1 MAENPTNP
9 LFVPDGNAQDG
20 SLIEA
25 QNALLKM
32 MEPEKETPETEEAQP
47 TEEEESTEE
56 TQDESLE
63 EETEE
68 DVESEEETEPEESDE
83 EGEEEP
89 VYAVTVNGEEQQV
102 SLDELTKGYSRQS
115 DYTRKT
121 QELASERN
129 NMAQLQQ
136 QWAAEISQAQAERQQ
151 YVNALGQIVQQS
163 MVGLE
168 QFNDVDWDTLKEED
182 PIAWV
187 TKNQELKDA
196 QERIRTYQRQQY
208 SAEQQNQQEMA
219 KMRAMAA
226 QEEHKK
232 LVQVLPEWSD
242 NEARGKLATDLW
254 AYAETQGF
262 TENELNEVIDHRQF
276 LVLMKAKKYDDLQ
289 KADVK
294 SKKVKN
300 KPKLVR
306 AGKGTNKKQTASS
319 NRNAKMKRLRQTG
332 HVDDAA
338 TLLEDMFKS

>member
-1 MAENPTNP
+1 M
-9 LFVPDGNAQDG
+9 
-20 SLIEA
+20 
-25 QNALLKM
+25 
-32 MEPEKETPETEEAQP
+32 
-47 TEEEESTEE
+47 
-56 TQDESLE
+56 E

-68 DVESEEETEPEESDE
+68 EVDETESEESEEEIEEN
-83 EGEEEP
+83 P
-89 VYAVTVNGEEQQV
+89 LYAVTVNGEEQEV

-129 NMAQLQQ
+129 NMAQLQE
-136 QWAAEISQAQAERQQ
+136 QWSAEISQAQNERQQ

-163 MVGLE
+163 MIGLE

-187 TKNQELKDA
+187 TKSQELKNA
-196 QERIRTYQRQQY
+196 QERIRTYQQQAIH
-208 SAEQQNQQEMA
+208 AEKQSNQEVA

-254 AYAETQGF
+254 SYATTQGF

-289 KADVK
+289 NADVK
-294 SKKVKN
+294 SKKIKN
-300 KPKLVR
+300 KPKVIR

-319 NRNAKMKRLRQTG
+319 KRNVQMKRLRQTG

-338 TLLEDMFKS
+338 TLLEDMYKS

>member
-9 LFVPDGNAQDG
+9 LTENAQEG

-25 QNALLKM
+25 QNSLLRM
-32 MEPEKETPETEEAQP
+32 LEPEKETPETEEAQP

-68 DVESEEETEPEESDE
+68 EVDETESEESEEEIEEN
-83 EGEEEP
+83 P
-89 VYAVTVNGEEQQV
+89 LYAVTVNGEEQEV

-129 NMAQLQQ
+129 NMAQLQE
-136 QWAAEISQAQAERQQ
+136 QWSAEISQAQNERQQ

-163 MVGLE
+163 MIGLE

-187 TKNQELKDA
+187 TKSQELKNA
-196 QERIRTYQRQQY
+196 QERIRTYQQQAIH
-208 SAEQQNQQEMA
+208 AEKQSNQEVA
-219 KMRAMAA
+219 KIRAMAA
-226 QEEHKK
+226 QEEHRK

-254 AYAETQGF
+254 SYASTQGF

-289 KADVK
+289 NADVK
-294 SKKVKN
+294 SKKIKN
-300 KPKLVR
+300 KPKVIR

-319 NRNAKMKRLRQTG
+319 KRNVQMKRLRQTG

-338 TLLEDMFKS
+338 TLLEDMYKS

>member
-9 LFVPDGNAQDG
+9 LTENAQEG
-20 SLIEA
+20 SLVEA
-25 QNALLKM
+25 QNSLLRM
-32 MEPEKETPETEEAQP
+32 LEPEKETPETEEAQP

-68 DVESEEETEPEESDE
+68 EVDETESEESEEEIEEN
-83 EGEEEP
+83 P
-89 VYAVTVNGEEQQV
+89 LYAVTVNGEEQEV

-129 NMAQLQQ
+129 NMAQLQE
-136 QWAAEISQAQAERQQ
+136 QWSAEISQAQNERQQ

-163 MVGLE
+163 MIGLE

-187 TKNQELKDA
+187 TKSQELKNA
-196 QERIRTYQRQQY
+196 QERIRTYQQQAIH
-208 SAEQQNQQEMA
+208 AEKQSNQEVA
-219 KMRAMAA
+219 KIRAMAA
-226 QEEHKK
+226 QEEHRK

-254 AYAETQGF
+254 SYATTQGF
-262 TENELNEVIDHRQF
+262 SENELNEVIDHRQF

-289 KADVK
+289 NADVK
-294 SKKVKN
+294 SKKIKN
-300 KPKLVR
+300 KPKVIR

-319 NRNAKMKRLRQTG
+319 KRNVQMKRLRQTG

-338 TLLEDMFKS
+338 TLLEDMYKS

>member
-9 LFVPDGNAQDG
+9 LTENAQEG
-20 SLIEA
+20 SLVEA
-25 QNALLKM
+25 QNSLLRM
-32 MEPEKETPETEEAQP
+32 LEPEKETPETEEAQP

-68 DVESEEETEPEESDE
+68 EVDETESEESEEEIEEN
-83 EGEEEP
+83 P
-89 VYAVTVNGEEQQV
+89 LYAVTVNGEEQEV

-129 NMAQLQQ
+129 NMAQLQE
-136 QWAAEISQAQAERQQ
+136 QWSAEISQAQNERQQ

-163 MVGLE
+163 MIGLE

-187 TKNQELKDA
+187 TKSQELKNA
-196 QERIRTYQRQQY
+196 QERIRTYQQQAIH
-208 SAEQQNQQEMA
+208 AEKQSNQEVA
-219 KMRAMAA
+219 KIRAMAA
-226 QEEHKK
+226 QEEHRK

-254 AYAETQGF
+254 SYASTQGF

-289 KADVK
+289 NADVK
-294 SKKVKN
+294 SKKIKN
-300 KPKLVR
+300 KPKVIR

-319 NRNAKMKRLRQTG
+319 KRNVQMKRLRQTG

-338 TLLEDMFKS
+338 TLLEDMYKS

>member
-9 LFVPDGNAQDG
+9 LTQPAQEG

-25 QNALLKM
+25 QNSLLRM
-32 MEPEKETPETEEAQP
+32 LEPEKETPETEEAQP

-68 DVESEEETEPEESDE
+68 EVEETESEESEEEIEEN
-83 EGEEEP
+83 P
-89 VYAVTVNGEEQQV
+89 LYAVTVNGEEQEV
-102 SLDELTKGYSRQS
+102 SLEELTKGYSRQS

-129 NMAQLQQ
+129 NMAQLQE
-136 QWAAEISQAQAERQQ
+136 QWAAEISQAQNERQQ

-163 MVGLE
+163 MIGLE
-168 QFNDVDWDTLKEED
+168 QFNDIDWDTLKEED

-196 QERIRTYQRQQY
+196 QERIRTYQHQAIQ
-208 SAEQQNQQEMA
+208 AEKQSNQEVA

-242 NEARGKLATDLW
+242 NEARGKLATDLFS
-254 AYAETQGF
+254 YATTQGF

-289 KADVK
+289 NADVK
-294 SKKVKN
+294 SKKIKN
-300 KPKLVR
+300 KPKVIR

-319 NRNAKMKRLRQTG
+319 KRNAQMKRLRQTG

-338 TLLEDMFKS
+338 NLLEDMYKS

>member
-9 LFVPDGNAQDG
+9 LTENAQEG
-20 SLIEA
+20 SLVEA
-25 QNALLKM
+25 QNSLLRM
-32 MEPEKETPETEEAQP
+32 LEPEKETPETEEAQP

-68 DVESEEETEPEESDE
+68 EVDETESEESEEEIEEN
-83 EGEEEP
+83 P
-89 VYAVTVNGEEQQV
+89 LYAVTVNGEEQEV

-129 NMAQLQQ
+129 NMAQLQE
-136 QWAAEISQAQAERQQ
+136 QWSAEISQAQNERQQ

-163 MVGLE
+163 MIGLE

-187 TKNQELKDA
+187 TKSQELKNA
-196 QERIRTYQRQQY
+196 QERIRTYQQQAIH
-208 SAEQQNQQEMA
+208 AEKQSNQEVA

-254 AYAETQGF
+254 SYATTQGF
-262 TENELNEVIDHRQF
+262 SENELNEVIDHRQF

-289 KADVK
+289 NADVK
-294 SKKVKN
+294 SKKIKN
-300 KPKLVR
+300 KPKVIR

-319 NRNAKMKRLRQTG
+319 KRNVQMKRLRQTG

-338 TLLEDMFKS
+338 TLLEDMYKS

>member
-9 LFVPDGNAQDG
+9 LTQPAQEG

-25 QNALLKM
+25 QNSLLRM
-32 MEPEKETPETEEAQP
+32 LEPEKETPETEEAQP

-68 DVESEEETEPEESDE
+68 EVEETESEESEEEIEEN
-83 EGEEEP
+83 P
-89 VYAVTVNGEEQQV
+89 LYAVTVNGEEQEV
-102 SLDELTKGYSRQS
+102 SLEELTKGYSRQS

-129 NMAQLQQ
+129 NMAQLQE
-136 QWAAEISQAQAERQQ
+136 QWAAEISQAQNERQQ

-163 MVGLE
+163 MIGLE
-168 QFNDVDWDTLKEED
+168 QFNDIDWDTLKEED

-196 QERIRTYQRQQY
+196 QERIRTYQHQAIQ
-208 SAEQQNQQEMA
+208 AEKQSNQEVA

-254 AYAETQGF
+254 SYAETQGF

-276 LVLMKAKKYDDLQ
+276 LVLMKAKKYEDLQ
-289 KADVK
+289 NADVK
-294 SKKVKN
+294 SKKIKN
-300 KPKLVR
+300 KPKVIR
-306 AGKGTNKKQTASS
+306 AGKGTNKKQTTSS
-319 NRNAKMKRLRQTG
+319 KRNAQMKRLRQTG

-338 TLLEDMFKS
+338 TLLEDMYKS

>member
-9 LFVPDGNAQDG
+9 LTENAQEG
-20 SLIEA
+20 SLVEA
-25 QNALLKM
+25 QNSLLRM
-32 MEPEKETPETEEAQP
+32 LEPEKETPETEEAQP

-68 DVESEEETEPEESDE
+68 EVDETESEESEEEIEEN
-83 EGEEEP
+83 P
-89 VYAVTVNGEEQQV
+89 LYAVTVNGEEQEV

-129 NMAQLQQ
+129 NMAQLQE
-136 QWAAEISQAQAERQQ
+136 QWSAEISQAQNERQQ

-163 MVGLE
+163 MIGLE

-187 TKNQELKDA
+187 TKSQELKNA
-196 QERIRTYQRQQY
+196 QERIRTYQQQAIH
-208 SAEQQNQQEMA
+208 AEKQSNQEVA

-254 AYAETQGF
+254 SYASTQGF

-289 KADVK
+289 NADVK
-294 SKKVKN
+294 SKKIKN
-300 KPKLVR
+300 KPKVIR

-319 NRNAKMKRLRQTG
+319 KRNVQMKRLRQTG

>member
-9 LFVPDGNAQDG
+9 LTQNAQEG

-25 QNALLKM
+25 QNSLLRM
-32 MEPEKETPETEEAQP
+32 LEPEKETPETEEAQP

-68 DVESEEETEPEESDE
+68 EVEETESEESEEETEENPL
-83 EGEEEP
+83 
-89 VYAVTVNGEEQQV
+89 YAVTVNGEEQEV
-102 SLDELTKGYSRQS
+102 SLEELTKGYSRQS

-129 NMAQLQQ
+129 NMAQLQE
-136 QWAAEISQAQAERQQ
+136 QWASEISQAQNERQQ

-163 MVGLE
+163 MIGLE

-196 QERIRTYQRQQY
+196 QERIRTYQHQAIQ
-208 SAEQQNQQEMA
+208 AEKQSNQEVA

-254 AYAETQGF
+254 SYATTQGF

-289 KADVK
+289 NADVK
-294 SKKVKN
+294 SKKIKN
-300 KPKLVR
+300 KPKVIR

-319 NRNAKMKRLRQTG
+319 KRNAQMKRLRQTG

-338 TLLEDMFKS
+338 NLLEDMYKS

>member
-9 LFVPDGNAQDG
+9 LTGNAQEG
-20 SLIEA
+20 SLVEA
-25 QNALLKM
+25 QNSLLRM
-32 MEPEKETPETEEAQP
+32 LEPEKETPETEEAQP

-68 DVESEEETEPEESDE
+68 EVDETESEESEEEIEEN
-83 EGEEEP
+83 P
-89 VYAVTVNGEEQQV
+89 LYAVTVNGEEQEV

-129 NMAQLQQ
+129 NMAQLQE
-136 QWAAEISQAQAERQQ
+136 QWSAEISQAQNERQQ

-163 MVGLE
+163 MIGLE

-187 TKNQELKDA
+187 TKSQELKNA
-196 QERIRTYQRQQY
+196 QERIRTYQQQAIH
-208 SAEQQNQQEMA
+208 AEKQSNQEVA
-219 KMRAMAA
+219 KIRAMAA
-226 QEEHKK
+226 QEEHRK

-254 AYAETQGF
+254 SYASTQGF

-289 KADVK
+289 NADVK
-294 SKKVKN
+294 SKKIKN
-300 KPKLVR
+300 KPKVIR

-319 NRNAKMKRLRQTG
+319 KRNVQMKRLRQTG

-338 TLLEDMFKS
+338 TLLEDMYKS

>member
-9 LFVPDGNAQDG
+9 LTETAQEG

-25 QNALLKM
+25 QNSLLRM
-32 MEPEKETPETEEAQP
+32 LEPAKETPETAEAQP

-68 DVESEEETEPEESDE
+68 EVEETEPEES
-83 EGEEEP
+83 EEE
-89 VYAVTVNGEEQQV
+89 VEENLLYAVTINGEEQEV

-121 QELASERN
+121 QELAGERN
-129 NMAQLQQ
+129 NMAQLQE
-136 QWAAEISQAQAERQQ
+136 QWAAEISQAQSERQQ

-163 MVGLE
+163 MIGLE

-196 QERIRTYQRQQY
+196 QERIRNYQQQAIH
-208 SAEQQNQQEMA
+208 AEKQSNQEVA
-219 KMRAMAA
+219 RMRSMAA

-254 AYAETQGF
+254 SYASTQGF

-294 SKKVKN
+294 SKKIKN
-300 KPKLVR
+300 KPKVIR
-306 AGKGTNKKQTASS
+306 AGKGTNKKETASGKRS
-319 NRNAKMKRLRQTG
+319 AKMKRLRQTG

-338 TLLEDMFKS
+338 TLLEDMFNS

>member
-9 LFVPDGNAQDG
+9 LTENAQEG

-25 QNALLKM
+25 QNSLLRM
-32 MEPEKETPETEEAQP
+32 LEPEKETPETEEAQP

-63 EETEE
+63 EESEE
-68 DVESEEETEPEESDE
+68 EVEETEPEES
-83 EGEEEP
+83 EEEIEENP
-89 VYAVTVNGEEQQV
+89 LYAVTVNGEEQEV

-129 NMAQLQQ
+129 NMAQLQE
-136 QWAAEISQAQAERQQ
+136 QWSAEISQAQNERQQ

-163 MVGLE
+163 MIGLE

-187 TKNQELKDA
+187 TKSQELKNA
-196 QERIRTYQRQQY
+196 QERIRTYQQQAIH
-208 SAEQQNQQEMA
+208 AEKQSNQEVA
-219 KMRAMAA
+219 KIRAMAA

-254 AYAETQGF
+254 SYATTQGF
-262 TENELNEVIDHRQF
+262 SENELNEVIDHRQF

-294 SKKVKN
+294 SKKIKN
-300 KPKLVR
+300 KPKVIR

-319 NRNAKMKRLRQTG
+319 KRNVQMKRLRQTG

-338 TLLEDMFKS
+338 TLLEDMYKS

>member
-1 MAENPTNP
+1 MAENQTNP
-9 LFVPDGNAQDG
+9 LTENAQEG
-20 SLIEA
+20 SLVEA
-25 QNALLKM
+25 QNSLLRM
-32 MEPEKETPETEEAQP
+32 LEPEKETPETEEAQP

-68 DVESEEETEPEESDE
+68 EVDETESEESEEEIEEN
-83 EGEEEP
+83 P
-89 VYAVTVNGEEQQV
+89 LYAVTVNGEEQEV

-129 NMAQLQQ
+129 NMAQLQE
-136 QWAAEISQAQAERQQ
+136 QWAAEISQAQNERQQ

-163 MVGLE
+163 MIGLE

-187 TKNQELKDA
+187 TQNQELKDA
-196 QERIRTYQRQQY
+196 QERIRTYQHQAIQ
-208 SAEQQNQQEMA
+208 AEKQSNQEVA

-254 AYAETQGF
+254 SYATTQGF

-289 KADVK
+289 NADVK
-294 SKKVKN
+294 SKKIRN
-300 KPKLVR
+300 KPKVIR

-319 NRNAKMKRLRQTG
+319 KRNVQMKRLRQTG

-338 TLLEDMFKS
+338 TLLEDMYKS

>member
-9 LFVPDGNAQDG
+9 LTENAQEG
-20 SLIEA
+20 SLVEA
-25 QNALLKM
+25 QNSLLRM
-32 MEPEKETPETEEAQP
+32 LEPEKETPETEEAQP

-68 DVESEEETEPEESDE
+68 EVDETESEESEEEIEEN
-83 EGEEEP
+83 P
-89 VYAVTVNGEEQQV
+89 LYAVTVNGEEQEV

-129 NMAQLQQ
+129 NMAQLQE
-136 QWAAEISQAQAERQQ
+136 QWSAEISQAQNERQQ

-163 MVGLE
+163 MIGLE

-187 TKNQELKDA
+187 TKSQELKNA
-196 QERIRTYQRQQY
+196 QERIRTYQQQAIH
-208 SAEQQNQQEMA
+208 AEKQSNQEVA
-219 KMRAMAA
+219 KIRAMAA

-254 AYAETQGF
+254 SYASTQGF

-289 KADVK
+289 NADVK
-294 SKKVKN
+294 SKKIKN
-300 KPKLVR
+300 KPKVIR

-319 NRNAKMKRLRQTG
+319 KRNVQMKRLRQTG

-338 TLLEDMFKS
+338 TLLEDMYKS

>member
-9 LFVPDGNAQDG
+9 LTENAQEG
-20 SLIEA
+20 SLVEA
-25 QNALLKM
+25 QNSLLRM
-32 MEPEKETPETEEAQP
+32 LEPEKETPETEEAQP

-68 DVESEEETEPEESDE
+68 EVDETESEESEEEIEEN
-83 EGEEEP
+83 P
-89 VYAVTVNGEEQQV
+89 LYAVTVNGEEQEV

-129 NMAQLQQ
+129 NMAQLQE
-136 QWAAEISQAQAERQQ
+136 QWSAEISQAQNERQQ

-163 MVGLE
+163 MIGLE

-187 TKNQELKDA
+187 TKSQELKNA
-196 QERIRTYQRQQY
+196 QERIRTYQQQAIH
-208 SAEQQNQQEMA
+208 AEKQSNQEVA

-254 AYAETQGF
+254 SYASTQGF

-289 KADVK
+289 NADVK
-294 SKKVKN
+294 SKKIKN
-300 KPKLVR
+300 KPKVIR

-319 NRNAKMKRLRQTG
+319 KRNVQMKRLRQTG

-338 TLLEDMFKS
+338 TLLEDMYKS

>member
-9 LFVPDGNAQDG
+9 LTENAQEG
-20 SLIEA
+20 SLVEA
-25 QNALLKM
+25 QNSLLRM
-32 MEPEKETPETEEAQP
+32 LEPEKETPETEEAQP

-68 DVESEEETEPEESDE
+68 EVDETEPEES
-83 EGEEEP
+83 EEEIEENP
-89 VYAVTVNGEEQQV
+89 LYAVTVNGEEQEV

-129 NMAQLQQ
+129 NMAQLQE
-136 QWAAEISQAQAERQQ
+136 QWAAEISQAQNERQQ

-163 MVGLE
+163 MIGLE

-196 QERIRTYQRQQY
+196 QERIRTYQHQAIQ
-208 SAEQQNQQEMA
+208 AEKQSNQEVA

-254 AYAETQGF
+254 SYATTQGF
-262 TENELNEVIDHRQF
+262 SENELNEVIDHRQF

-294 SKKVKN
+294 SKKIKN
-300 KPKLVR
+300 KPKVIR

-319 NRNAKMKRLRQTG
+319 KRNVQMKRLRQTG

-338 TLLEDMFKS
+338 TLLEDMYKS

>member
-9 LFVPDGNAQDG
+9 LTQNAQEG

-25 QNALLKM
+25 QNSLLRM
-32 MEPEKETPETEEAQP
+32 LEPEKETPETEEAQP

-68 DVESEEETEPEESDE
+68 EVEETESEESEEEIEEN
-83 EGEEEP
+83 P
-89 VYAVTVNGEEQQV
+89 LYAVTVNGEEQEV
-102 SLDELTKGYSRQS
+102 SLEELTKGYSRQS

-129 NMAQLQQ
+129 NMAQLQE
-136 QWAAEISQAQAERQQ
+136 QWASEISQAQNERQQ

-163 MVGLE
+163 MIGLE

-196 QERIRTYQRQQY
+196 QERIRTYQHQAIQ
-208 SAEQQNQQEMA
+208 AEKQSNQEVA

-254 AYAETQGF
+254 SYATTQGF

-289 KADVK
+289 NADVK
-294 SKKVKN
+294 SKKIKN
-300 KPKLVR
+300 KPKVIR

-319 NRNAKMKRLRQTG
+319 KRNAQMKRLRQTG

-338 TLLEDMFKS
+338 NLLEDMYKS